1 MHKLSDINGLSKPSK
16 IPSHGLFCDL
26 LWADPA
32 RQNKYEDGNIEV
44 DETGWGHN
52 DRGTSYIFNE
62 KVVKKFVKDHDIDLI
77 VRGHQVVELSLIH
90 I

>member
-1 MHKLSDINGLSKPSK
+1 MHGGLSPHLKKLSDINELKKPSK
-16 IPSHGLFCDL
+16 IPTNGLLCDL

-44 DETGWGHN
+44 DENGWGDN

-62 KVVKKFVKDHDIDLI
+62 KVVNKFIKDHDIELI
-77 VRGHQVVELSLIH
+77 VRGH
-90 I
+90 